1 MWWSR
6 ASNLLL
12 CEHQPPMNELQ
23 RSSGELG
30 TEQDSLTSLRDRRKE
45 LTDRRRR
52 VQSLYYALFGVALLA
67 FVMLP
72 LMSLYYF
79 RTKGIF
85 SPVSL
90 LMMTYAL
97 VPLSML
103 PAYRLRLR
111 DLEIDIQDIDFQTDL
126 LSFEVSKRESRA
138 EKVLRIN
145 DAQLRRYYD
154 LNLSQNL
161 WVFGLGAVCIFL
173 GVGII
178 ASTLY
183 LVLKVAQTPD
193 TQIITAVLGGVG
205 ALLTNFVAAIYLKMN
220 TSATDNL
227 AAFHARLVDTHQ
239 LLLGSL
245 IASRIESDEKRW
257 ETLSTLSLRIVHP
270 RAESQQNQA

>member
-1 MWWSR
+1 
-6 ASNLLL
+6 
-12 CEHQPPMNELQ
+12 MNELQ